1 LIIAV
6 DISQLHIEVGKAS
19 IDCAL
24 NHNISQRD
32 QCLVFLPGDG
42 VFRIVPQTHL
52 VTSLV
57 GSDVVHFTRLLSNK
71 FLAFDLK
78 GDFFEPFRGLVYTCL
93 FKPGFGLCGYQ
104 GPFVGAFL
112 IPFLEQVKRNDCRK
126 NIFHENYLFAG
137 CKLLKFGA
145 KILLLLAAIFEILAE
160 LVQILFGPE
169 TRAILERNKLFQAF
183 LISRHR

>member
-1 LIIAV
+1 LLENWV
-6 DISQLHIEVGKAS
+6 E
-19 IDCAL
+19 
-24 NHNISQRD
+24 
-32 QCLVFLPGDG
+32 
-42 VFRIVPQTHL
+42 RIVPQTHL

-57 GSDVVHFTRLLSNK
+57 GSDVVHFTRFLSNK
-71 FLAFDLK
+71 FLAFNLK

-137 CKLLKFGA
+137 CELLKFGA